1 MTLNQSVYDLRGI
14 IRNNRLADDD
24 RLDDRLLKEWIH
36 TNRAVWIRQESGKS
50 AWQVPRQIIQSLG
63 CVLLEVSDR
72 SKCPVLLTTSGSIL
86 RTNRDLPK
94 SIELKNRDGVI
105 EVGPVDKIALP
116 FSYVPVERA
125 RFFGHGKFNGTA
137 ICAFRYDN
145 RIYLWAQLTNESFY
159 KYIRYI
165 GVDGIWEDP
174 TEVANFSHID
184 GTACYSDDD
193 EYPMNSWMWKY
204 MRDEILKAN
213 FELLMKA
220 PTDKKNDADDQT
232 R

>member
-1 MTLNQSVYDLRGI
+1 MTLNQHVYDLREI

-24 RLDDRLLKEWIH
+24 RLSNRLLKEWVH
-36 TNRAVWIRQESGKS
+36 TNRADWIRRESSKS
-50 AWQVPRQIIQSLG
+50 GWKLPRQIVQSLG

-86 RTNRDLPK
+86 RTSRDLPK

-125 RFFGHGKFNGTA
+125 RFFGHGKFNGSA

-213 FELLMKA
+213 FELLMEA